1 MEFGIF
7 LTLKFYRN
15 RFLNKKNEKK
25 FGNNK
30 YCLTFAVY

>member
-7 LTLKFYRN
+7 LTLKFYRK
-15 RFLNKKNEKK
+15 RFLNKKNKKK